1 MRHKTRATTTTTMR
15 RERRTSASARRS
27 DDDDDATRR
36 PPSRVFLLVDVSS
49 KARDG
54 DATSIART
62 FAKRF
67 LTPRCVVRD
76 DDDFKRNGGG
86 RVDAIRKRDGRRERR
101 RGGRRV
107 ATIQTRFCAR
117 FYDASTTPSRMDA
130 FVKKAIVMLERE
142 EEETSTKTTTTETTN
157 TNTSFGRGNHKRIK
171 GEGKKKKKKNI
182 SASSAAIGHFRSITA
197 ESVEQFLRLYDKL
210 TEILDES
217 DEEKTMSNR
226 NGEERSEFKRKKK
239 RERFGNFAKYL
250 LQALADMEKP
260 DEDENEEEDVD
271 DDEDDGD
278 AIATSAFVDDYENG
292 ESDEETSDSDDAD
305 ERDDGIGGIAESDE
319 DEDEDDLDED
329 EDEEKYA
336 MLVVLANMDGNNDDI
351 AEMNVKLERHGEHK
365 IDREI
370 FSGFRGVEAQLKRE
384 NIRAHCLRLTSSY
397 SASNDGN
404 TNDVRE
410 YVELFR
416 DIFGGCAA
424 RADTVTS
431 AIGTVPSCWLLND
444 FLPNGTVAKKSYP
457 TLSTTAKETKETK
470 IRTTEIFVQ
479 SRDGREDSLST
490 ASSTSENF
498 SGVKQITIKGC
509 LDRSAVCFSSL
520 DYAKTMILKVND
532 GNGEGLL
539 LTLGVK
545 NAYAE
550 CDIIAEQNSNDEDAE
565 REDVANDSGEQRV
578 LAVLKPL
585 SRTSFSL
592 TPARTGETEIF
603 REVMACEEGVR
614 NVRQQ
619 QHQQQHRYS
628 LELVRNAFSL
638 INEGKPRKLRACEDI
653 SRLFQLTLGG
663 SKWHTPPPT
672 TTTHT
677 ATTTTTT
684 TTSTNNLNKHVEEDD
699 QSLNIPSSQRTTSTT
714 FEEAK
719 EHFDADGME
728 EDDDNEKK
736 RKDEIANNEEED
748 RVEEYYSSAF
758 ADLTQHVT
766 PRDNTAS
773 MPIVERLEKWYGV
786 EMNNKKRS
794 FASLGAAATG
804 TAGMRLLASISRCK
818 QKHKESVTAND
829 TSSMLLDAL
838 DARFENEFISVKRS
852 SDARFDGMIDYEDPR
867 SPEKFTRVRG
877 HSNAFDLPKS
887 PPSAIKRKKKTFGA
901 SNGGA
906 GLLSPSKMD
915 RKKRQ
920 QTTTRDAAAVNFEA
934 EDDGFSP
941 KKTFKSPRRKV
952 AKSTHPTPEVK
963 NGDTKIGL
971 WTVGPEPECFNAAKE
986 MYVEF
991 IETKCAKSKD
1001 ERDPDLGEFSRKIVK
1016 KLAVSLAKRRCVLD
1030 KASNVKAW
1038 GEILRETMETLC
1050 VDRKELK
1057 TKYKRN
1063 LSEKGLKRREYLI
1076 QIHIKLTLHALRSIK
1091 GDKIPFIANMKPVTG
1106 SAPVAKEMSRKRQE
1120 IQEDSASAK
1129 ETAKAVTKLVEDI
1142 FFLLDLEKGTK
1153 DFLESDVEP
1162 YYGKFCP
1169 ECIGMILH
1177 NLNVSTKLT
1186 SRYQVV
1192 VGKNANGKEDKS
1204 AATRK
1209 SGRAPFSLP
1218 PAKKNASS
1226 QQQTAGLRRSPRKLG
1241 GDQTN
1246 VNNTALALVNHH
1258 QPSTSSASSA
1268 FQQQTRIKVLKS
1280 VKSNKTRVVEQKPL
1294 SPRTKAAQKRR
1305 QNETSRLQMSNR
1317 DGANNGN
1324 YTYANAMVGG
1334 LNTVPKN
1341 RFAKNTG
1348 ASVSR
1353 NGDMKPR
1360 QLTHAF
1366 SQQPLQTPLPPSKN
1380 IGITRGGGDRFAVHS
1395 TPLSYLGGGVDSTP
1409 RRVPDTNNNTAVVES
1424 TPMQSSGGGGGGR
1437 GGTSSARRRSRPSSG
1452 GGMDAN
1458 NNNSY
1463 IIEQTPLET
1472 SRRPKFTP
1480 ASGGGNN
1487 RPSSSQK
1494 RRKQELEEVVAET
1507 PPTKH
1512 ATTRSGRLVQ
1522 AALDN
1527 NSNKKKNQ
1535 QHARN
1540 S

>member
-1 MRHKTRATTTTTMR
+1 MRHKTRATTMR

-292 ESDEETSDSDDAD
+292 ESDVETSDSDDAD
-305 ERDDGIGGIAESDE
+305 QRDDGIGGIAESDE

-444 FLPNGTVAKKSYP
+444 LLPNGTVAKKSYP

-479 SRDGREDSLST
+479 SRDGREDCLST

-550 CDIIAEQNSNDEDAE
+550 CDIIAEQNFNDEDAE
-565 REDVANDSGEQRV
+565 REDVANDSREQRV

-592 TPARTGETEIF
+592 TPA
-603 REVMACEEGVR
+603 
-614 NVRQQ
+614 
-619 QHQQQHRYS
+619 HR
-628 LELVRNAFSL
+628 
-638 INEGKPRKLRACEDI
+638 
-653 SRLFQLTLGG
+653 
-663 SKWHTPPPT
+663 
-672 TTTHT
+672 
-677 ATTTTTT
+677 
-684 TTSTNNLNKHVEEDD
+684 
-699 QSLNIPSSQRTTSTT
+699 
-714 FEEAK
+714 
-719 EHFDADGME
+719 
-728 EDDDNEKK
+728 
-736 RKDEIANNEEED
+736 
-748 RVEEYYSSAF
+748 
-758 ADLTQHVT
+758 
-766 PRDNTAS
+766 
-773 MPIVERLEKWYGV
+773 
-786 EMNNKKRS
+786 
-794 FASLGAAATG
+794 
-804 TAGMRLLASISRCK
+804 
-818 QKHKESVTAND
+818 
-829 TSSMLLDAL
+829 
-838 DARFENEFISVKRS
+838 
-852 SDARFDGMIDYEDPR
+852 
-867 SPEKFTRVRG
+867 
-877 HSNAFDLPKS
+877 
-887 PPSAIKRKKKTFGA
+887 
-901 SNGGA
+901 
-906 GLLSPSKMD
+906 
-915 RKKRQ
+915 
-920 QTTTRDAAAVNFEA
+920 
-934 EDDGFSP
+934 
-941 KKTFKSPRRKV
+941 
-952 AKSTHPTPEVK
+952 
-963 NGDTKIGL
+963 GD
-971 WTVGPEPECFNAAKE
+971 
-986 MYVEF
+986 
-991 IETKCAKSKD
+991 
-1001 ERDPDLGEFSRKIVK
+1001 
-1016 KLAVSLAKRRCVLD
+1016 
-1030 KASNVKAW
+1030 
-1038 GEILRETMETLC
+1038 
-1050 VDRKELK
+1050 
-1057 TKYKRN
+1057 
-1063 LSEKGLKRREYLI
+1063 
-1076 QIHIKLTLHALRSIK
+1076 
-1091 GDKIPFIANMKPVTG
+1091 
-1106 SAPVAKEMSRKRQE
+1106 
-1120 IQEDSASAK
+1120 
-1129 ETAKAVTKLVEDI
+1129 
-1142 FFLLDLEKGTK
+1142 
-1153 DFLESDVEP
+1153 
-1162 YYGKFCP
+1162 
-1169 ECIGMILH
+1169 
-1177 NLNVSTKLT
+1177 
-1186 SRYQVV
+1186 
-1192 VGKNANGKEDKS
+1192 
-1204 AATRK
+1204 
-1209 SGRAPFSLP
+1209 
-1218 PAKKNASS
+1218 
-1226 QQQTAGLRRSPRKLG
+1226 
-1241 GDQTN
+1241 
-1246 VNNTALALVNHH
+1246 
-1258 QPSTSSASSA
+1258 
-1268 FQQQTRIKVLKS
+1268 
-1280 VKSNKTRVVEQKPL
+1280 
-1294 SPRTKAAQKRR
+1294 
-1305 QNETSRLQMSNR
+1305 
-1317 DGANNGN
+1317 
-1324 YTYANAMVGG
+1324 
-1334 LNTVPKN
+1334 
-1341 RFAKNTG
+1341 
-1348 ASVSR
+1348 
-1353 NGDMKPR
+1353 
-1360 QLTHAF
+1360 
-1366 SQQPLQTPLPPSKN
+1366 
-1380 IGITRGGGDRFAVHS
+1380 
-1395 TPLSYLGGGVDSTP
+1395 
-1409 RRVPDTNNNTAVVES
+1409 
-1424 TPMQSSGGGGGGR
+1424 
-1437 GGTSSARRRSRPSSG
+1437 
-1452 GGMDAN
+1452 
-1458 NNNSY
+1458 
-1463 IIEQTPLET
+1463 
-1472 SRRPKFTP
+1472 
-1480 ASGGGNN
+1480 
-1487 RPSSSQK
+1487 
-1494 RRKQELEEVVAET
+1494 
-1507 PPTKH
+1507 
-1512 ATTRSGRLVQ
+1512 
-1522 AALDN
+1522 
-1527 NSNKKKNQ
+1527 
-1535 QHARN
+1535 
-1540 S
+1540 